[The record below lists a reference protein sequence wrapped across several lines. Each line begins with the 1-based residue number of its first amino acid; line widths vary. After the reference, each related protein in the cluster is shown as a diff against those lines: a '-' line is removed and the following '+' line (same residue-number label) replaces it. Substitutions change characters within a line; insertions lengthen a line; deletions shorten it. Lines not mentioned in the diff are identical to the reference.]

1 MEQLFLRGYEF
12 RAVYL
17 WLKTLFIYFHL
28 IFYILVSINRLIPDR
43 GVTHKI
49 NSLSLAAITKI
60 FVRKVKWNTP
70 YRSPEVYTFEFSTRV
85 YTSVENFTRWLLC
98 LTSNSLL
105 CIRGRIFFFLS
116 RRKSIAVRDVFFKIR
131 ITKSF
136 IRISLVLTS

>member
-1 MEQLFLRGYEF
+1 M
-12 RAVYL
+12 VN
-17 WLKTLFIYFHL
+17 
-28 IFYILVSINRLIPDR
+28 VNRLISDLEA
-43 GVTHKI
+43 THKI

-85 YTSVENFTRWLLC
+85 YTSVEKFTRWLLY

-105 CIRGRIFFFLS
+105 CIRGRIFFLS
-116 RRKSIAVRDVFFKIR
+116 RKSIVARDVIFLIR

-136 IRISLVLTS
+136 IVISLVLIRDSNFLPLNPSMNISKCVEARTIHFRVKKSL